1 MSRIVYVN
9 GDYVADQDA
18 RVSIFDRGYIF
29 GDGVYE
35 VIPVIAGTLVD
46 REYFLE
52 RLDRSL
58 SELQIAW
65 PCSPADYVAV
75 LDELVTRNN
84 LQEGVVYSQVTR
96 GVAERDFTF
105 PVDATPGFIAFTSVM
120 ALLDNPAANTG
131 ITVVT
136 TPDLRWK
143 RRDIKSINLL
153 GQVLAKQDAASRGAK
168 EGWMVEDG
176 KITEGVSSSAYIV
189 KDQHIITRHLS
200 NEILPGIRRRTLLE
214 ISAELNIPI
223 TERAFTLEEALA
235 ADEAFISSA
244 TTITLGVVSID
255 GHRIGDGTPGPVTMK
270 LREAYKQRLLAE
282 AANKANSPSASG
294 VQASTSPAQTSSV

>member
-9 GDYVADQDA
+9 GDYVPEQQAQ
-18 RVSIFDRGYIF
+18 VSIFDRGYIF

-35 VIPVIAGTLVD
+35 VIPVITGKLVD
-46 REYFLE
+46 RRYFLE
-52 RLDRSL
+52 RLERSL
-58 SELQIAW
+58 GELQIAW
-65 PCSPADYVAV
+65 PCSPDDCVSVMNELIARNK
-75 LDELVTRNN
+75 LD
-84 LQEGVVYSQVTR
+84 EGVVYTQVTR
-96 GVAERDFTF
+96 GVADRDFTF
-105 PVDATPGFIAFTSVM
+105 PANATPGFIAFTSVM
-120 ALLDNPAANTG
+120 SLLDNPAEKTG
-131 ITVVT
+131 IAVVT

-176 KITEGVSSSAYIV
+176 MVTEGVSSSAYIV
-189 KDQHIITRHLS
+189 KDNRIITRQLS

-214 ISAELNIPI
+214 ISAELDIPI
-223 TERAFTLEEALA
+223 EERAFSLDEALA

-255 GHRIGDGTPGPVTMK
+255 GHRIGSGTPGPVTVR
-270 LREAYKQRLLAE
+270 LREAYKQRMLAE
-282 AANKANSPSASG
+282 ASNSATI
-294 VQASTSPAQTSSV
+294 ATPADA

>member
-9 GDYVADQDA
+9 GEYVQEEEA

-35 VIPVIAGTLVD
+35 VIPVIEGALVD
-46 REYFLE
+46 KAYFLE

-58 SELQIAW
+58 NELSIAW
-65 PCSPADYVAV
+65 PCTAEHYIEVMQ
-75 LDELVTRNN
+75 ELIQRNS
-84 LQEGVVYSQVTR
+84 LHEGVVYSQVTR
-96 GVAERDFTF
+96 GVADRDFTF
-105 PVDATPGFIAFTSVM
+105 PADATPAFIAFTSVM
-120 ALLDNPAANTG
+120 SLLENPAADTG

-176 KITEGVSSSAYIV
+176 VVTEGVSSSAYIV
-189 KDQHIITRHLS
+189 KDGKIITRQLS
-200 NEILPGIRRRTLLE
+200 NDILPGIRRRTLLE
-214 ISAELNIPI
+214 ISAKLDIAIE
-223 TERAFTLEEALA
+223 ERPFTVAEALG

-244 TTITLGVVSID
+244 TTITLGVVTLD
-255 GHRIGDGTPGPVTMK
+255 GKTIGDGTPGPVTRR
-270 LREAYKQRLLAE
+270 LREAYKQRLLKE
-282 AANKANSPSASG
+282 ASG
-294 VQASTSPAQTSSV
+294 N